1 MTKIRPLILSSLA
14 ASLVLLVLSCL
25 VLASCQSP
33 KIGKHERSDPHEFR
47 RAEPAKGICADCN
60 PPHNLPYPG

>member
-1 MTKIRPLILSSLA
+1 MTKLFITLA
-14 ASLVLLVLSCL
+14 FL

-33 KIGKHERSDPHEFR
+33 TIGKHERSDRHEIR